1 MTLPNYANGI
11 INGVINQVETAV
23 AGALASGDGVNGV
36 INQVEAAVAGS
47 NHPSD
52 FEAGALGAGGISHS
66 FWDQA
71 AAASGISVST
81 VSPSI
86 SGIESGT
93 AGHQSVSPAGI
104 AYDQF
109 SQVGNHFG
117 VDQYDHGACADS
129 AHPAQSI
136 DAGNPHVQ
144 IDVASHVPDF
154 SHQIHI

>member
-1 MTLPNYANGI
+1 LERFAPDHHGYQRACDLISGQASNGPF
-11 INGVINQVETAV
+11 GSPVAVIQNMDGSVHSV
-23 AGALASGDGVNGV
+23 LGA
-36 INQVEAAVAGS
+36 
-47 NHPSD
+47 SD

-81 VSPSI
+81 ASPSI
-86 SGIESGT
+86 SGIEPGT

-109 SQVGNHFG
+109 SQVGNHLG

-129 AHPAQSI
+129 AQPAQSI
-136 DAGNPHVQ
+136 DAGAPHVQ
-144 IDVASHVPDF
+144 IDVASHVSDF